1 MWKNHK
7 ILGLIP
13 ARGGSKGI
21 LRKNLRE
28 LGGKPLLAW
37 SIEAAHNSR
46 YLDRV
51 VLSSE
56 DAEIIEA
63 AKNFGCEAPFVR
75 PAELAT
81 DNAPGIAPVL
91 HALEMLQ
98 AENYDYIVLLQP
110 TSPLRQAMD
119 IDAAIEL
126 CLENNAP
133 TCVSVTQEMHNP
145 WWMFTLDDKKR
156 LLPLLSKENMP
167 LRRQDAPETYS
178 LNGAVYVARCDYLL
192 EHKSFL
198 GPETIAYAMPPERAI
213 DIDRELDLELAEL
226 LLNKNEN

>member
-1 MWKNHK
+1 MRKSHK
-7 ILGLIP
+7 FLGLIP

-21 LRKNLRE
+21 LRKNLRQ

-37 SIEAAHNSR
+37 SIEAAQNSR

-56 DAEIIEA
+56 DAEIIETA
-63 AKNFGCEAPFVR
+63 RQFDCDVPFVR
-75 PAELAT
+75 PDELAS

-98 AENYDYIVLLQP
+98 AENYDYLVLLQP
-110 TSPLRQAMD
+110 TSPLRQARD

-126 CLENNAP
+126 CIENNAP
-133 TCVSVTQEMHNP
+133 ACVSVTEETHNP
-145 WWMFTLDDKKR
+145 WWMFTLDAEKR
-156 LLPLLSKENMP
+156 LLPLLDKENMP
-167 LRRQDAPETYS
+167 LRRQDAPQTYS
-178 LNGAVYVARCDYLL
+178 LNGAVYVGRCDYLL

-213 DIDRELDLELAEL
+213 DIDQELDLELAEL
-226 LLNKNEN
+226 LVSKKNA